1 MEVEASIWENVKF
14 GDSTKYNF
22 QGDSLLELYE
32 MTLDLKKSKD
42 KFEDDIINTLDVNPR
57 KRMFVIGTE
66 KGRVLL
72 FSLHKNRVVHWF
84 QSDTWLNSAILFHKT
99 IICSGFNKSILAY
112 SIRTKPCILQIK
124 SDSKL
129 EGFTNKGVIYSK
141 MNHRCFMLANTG
153 FVQFKV
159 LNIHTRRLLR
169 CFKIPESE
177 FSRDDS
183 ETKVVSK
190 RVVSNYTLMDSSKT
204 IAFVT
209 INDCNLYFYNLF
221 LHKMMGA
228 IKLRNALEL
237 GNKMFLANTILMA
250 DEHYLIVIQ
259 QFLKNSAKKTKPR
272 TYFYLSQVNK
282 AITGAISPML
292 LQNCE
297 LEGLDIIISSDIFK
311 LRVPFF
317 GAYAGYVMVLGM
329 TSATTKSFVID
340 LDKHTCLQSSNVK
353 NSRNKG
359 RPDSADEEISA
370 TAFYD
375 HASISC
381 TSNGRVIFTDSVE
394 YPPKTSTP
402 SIKSEPQ
409 TPARREEH
417 RK

>member
-1 MEVEASIWENVKF
+1 MEIQNAIWDNVKF
-14 GDSTKYNF
+14 GGSTKYTF
-22 QGDSLLELYE
+22 QGDELLELYE
-32 MTLDLKKSKD
+32 MTLNLKMSKD
-42 KFEDDIINTLDVNPR
+42 KFEGDIINTLDVNPR
-57 KRMFVIGTE
+57 KKMFVVGTE
-66 KGRVLL
+66 KGRVLV
-72 FSLHKNRVVHWF
+72 FSLEKNRVIHWF

-112 SIRTKPCILQIK
+112 SIRTKPCILHIK

-177 FSRDDS
+177 FSHDDS

-190 RVVSNYTLMDSSKT
+190 RVVSNYTLMSNSKL

-209 INDCNLYFYNLF
+209 INDCNLYFYDLF
-221 LHKMMGA
+221 LLKMMGS

-237 GNKMFLANTILMA
+237 GNKMFLANTVLMA
-250 DEHYLIVIQ
+250 DENFLIVIQ
-259 QFLKNSAKKTKPR
+259 QFLKNSTKKSKSR
-272 TYFYLSQVNK
+272 TYFYLSQINK
-282 AITGAISPML
+282 ASTGAISPTL

-297 LEGLDIIISSDIFK
+297 LEGLDMIISSDIFK

-317 GAYAGYVMVLGM
+317 GAYAGYVMVLGL
-329 TSATTKSFVID
+329 TSATTMSYVID
-340 LDKHTCLQSSNVK
+340 LDKHTCLRCANMK

-359 RPDSADEEISA
+359 
-370 TAFYD
+370 TLY
-375 HASISC
+375 
-381 TSNGRVIFTDSVE
+381 SV
-394 YPPKTSTP
+394 
-402 SIKSEPQ
+402 
-409 TPARREEH
+409 R
-417 RK
+417 